1 MKTANE
7 KSKEDLRAR
16 AWDKPAMSRIA
27 AESADPTCA
36 LTKNRYVYE
45 ECKKRRCA
53 RATPRARFIGYAV
66 MREIL
71 LQLFEL
77 FPQSGKQILRMDG
90 FREDVELVAF
100 FARLFQQVGRGGLA
114 GKK

>member
-1 MKTANE
+1 
-7 KSKEDLRAR
+7 
-16 AWDKPAMSRIA
+16 
-27 AESADPTCA
+27 
-36 LTKNRYVYE
+36 V
-45 ECKKRRCA
+45 
-53 RATPRARFIGYAV
+53 
-66 MREIL
+66 REIL